1 MVVRTHMPKHE
12 TLDFTYDLQNT
23 NLPSNYCLTPGR
35 LADITEV
42 DVLIGKKRRQKG
54 KEKKKKTTSSLEL
67 LKH

>member
-1 MVVRTHMPKHE
+1 MPKHE

-35 LADITEV
+35 LADIMEV
-42 DVLIGKKRRQKG
+42 DILIGKKEG
-54 KEKKKKTTSSLEL
+54 KKERKKKNNRTSSLEL